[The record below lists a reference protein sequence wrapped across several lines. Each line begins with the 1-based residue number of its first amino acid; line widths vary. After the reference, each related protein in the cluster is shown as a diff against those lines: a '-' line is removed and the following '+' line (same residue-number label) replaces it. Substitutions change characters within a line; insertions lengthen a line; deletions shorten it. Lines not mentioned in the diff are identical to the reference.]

1 MKRRRRSSAV
11 HFANLSEAEIH
22 IAIADLLRR
31 AASPGVSWFHPAN
44 GELRDIRTAARLKK
58 MGVRPGIPDL
68 MITIGGRMHGL
79 ELKTAKGRT
88 SPAQI
93 AMHDEMRA
101 SGVVIEIA
109 HGIQAAVDCL
119 KRWGAIRLATS
130 PAPAPATL
138 AKPKPPRQRQRQ
150 PRQMATAFG

>member
-1 MKRRRRSSAV
+1 MARRRKPSAI
-11 HFANLSEAEIH
+11 NYGKLSETDIH
-22 IAIADLLRR
+22 MAIADLLRR

-44 GELRDIRTAARLKK
+44 GELRNIRTAARLKK

-68 MITIGGRMHGL
+68 MITINGRMHGL
-79 ELKTAKGRT
+79 ELKTTKGRT

-109 HGIQAAVDCL
+109 HGIQAAVDVL
-119 KRWGAIRLATS
+119 RRWGAIRLASS
-130 PAPAPATL
+130 PSSAPAML
-138 AKPKPPRQRQRQ
+138 AKPKAVRQRRERQ
-150 PRQMATAFG
+150 TAMSF